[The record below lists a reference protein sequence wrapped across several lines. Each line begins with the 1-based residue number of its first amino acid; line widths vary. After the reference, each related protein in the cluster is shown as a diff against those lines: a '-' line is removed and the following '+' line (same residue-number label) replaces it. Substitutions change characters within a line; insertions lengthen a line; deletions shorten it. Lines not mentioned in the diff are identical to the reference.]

1 MPLKTANSIITD
13 DGDFFLNI
21 GGTINTTTAATF
33 LAKIDG
39 AYGTGADVNDK
50 FGYSVAVGS
59 GRIVVGAYGDNDNV
73 LFGSGSAY
81 IFDLDGNFI
90 NKING
95 DHGTG
100 AAASD
105 YFGWS
110 VAVGSGRVVV
120 GAYGDD
126 DNALSGSGS
135 AYIFDLDGNFI
146 KKIDGAYGTGPSTDD
161 YFGYSVAVGSGRV
174 VVGAYLDDD
183 NGTSSGSAYI
193 FDLDGNF
200 IKKIDGTGGTGPS
213 TDDYFGHSVAVGSGR
228 IVVGAYGDDDNG
240 SNSGSAYIFDLNGN
254 FINKING
261 AYGTGA
267 AANDIFGWAVAA
279 GSGRIVVGAYGD
291 DDNISSGSSSGSA
304 YIFDLDGNF
313 IKKIDGTGGTGAAG
327 DDLFGRSVAVG
338 SGRIVVGAYGDDDNA
353 LLGSGSA
360 YIFDLDGNFI
370 NKING
375 TGGTGAAANDNFG
388 WAVAAGSGRV
398 VVGAYGDDDNGLDAS
413 GSAYIFDLDGNF
425 INKIDGTGGT
435 GANPADYFGWAVAA
449 GSGRVVVGAYADDDN
464 GLSASGSAYIFDL
477 DGNFINKINGTGG
490 TGAAALD
497 FFGRSVAVGSGRIVV
512 GAIQDDDN
520 GLSQSGSAY
529 IFDLDGNFINKING
543 AYGTGANADDYFGT
557 SVAVGS
563 GRIVVGAYL
572 DDDNAL
578 TGSGSAYIFTTPLSN
593 HVLDML

>member
-21 GGTINTTTAATF
+21 GGTINTTTPATF

-39 AYGTGADVNDK
+39 AYGTGAAASDK

-59 GRIVVGAYGDNDNV
+59 GRIVVGAYGD
-73 LFGSGSAY
+73 
-81 IFDLDGNFI
+81 
-90 NKING
+90 
-95 DHGTG
+95 
-100 AAASD
+100 
-105 YFGWS
+105 
-110 VAVGSGRVVV
+110 
-120 GAYGDD
+120 
-126 DNALSGSGS
+126 
-135 AYIFDLDGNFI
+135 
-146 KKIDGAYGTGPSTDD
+146 
-161 YFGYSVAVGSGRV
+161 
-174 VVGAYLDDD
+174 
-183 NGTSSGSAYI
+183 
-193 FDLDGNF
+193 
-200 IKKIDGTGGTGPS
+200 
-213 TDDYFGHSVAVGSGR
+213 
-228 IVVGAYGDDDNG
+228 
-240 SNSGSAYIFDLNGN
+240 
-254 FINKING
+254 
-261 AYGTGA
+261 
-267 AANDIFGWAVAA
+267 
-279 GSGRIVVGAYGD
+279 
-291 DDNISSGSSSGSA
+291 
-304 YIFDLDGNF
+304 
-313 IKKIDGTGGTGAAG
+313 
-327 DDLFGRSVAVG
+327 
-338 SGRIVVGAYGDDDNA
+338 
-353 LLGSGSA
+353 
-360 YIFDLDGNFI
+360 
-370 NKING
+370 
-375 TGGTGAAANDNFG
+375 
-388 WAVAAGSGRV
+388 
-398 VVGAYGDDDNGLDAS
+398 DDNGLSES

-497 FFGRSVAVGSGRIVV
+497 FFGRSVAVGSGRVVV

-593 HVLDML
+593 HALDML

>member
-13 DGDFFLNI
+13 DGEFFLNI

-39 AYGTGADVNDK
+39 AYGTGAAANDF
-50 FGYSVAVGS
+50 FGWSVTVGS
-59 GRIVVGAYGDNDNV
+59 GRIVVGAYGDDDNGSDSGSAYIFD
-73 LFGSGSAY
+73 LDGNFINKIDGTGGTGANPADNFGSSVAVGSGRIVVGVYGDDDNGSFSGSAY

-95 DHGTG
+95 AHGTG
-100 AAASD
+100 AA
-105 YFGWS
+105 
-110 VAVGSGRVVV
+110 
-120 GAYGDD
+120 GDD
-126 DNALSGSGS
+126 L
-135 AYIFDLDGNFI
+135 
-146 KKIDGAYGTGPSTDD
+146 
-161 YFGYSVAVGSGRV
+161 FGY
-174 VVGAYLDDD
+174 
-183 NGTSSGSAYI
+183 
-193 FDLDGNF
+193 
-200 IKKIDGTGGTGPS
+200 
-213 TDDYFGHSVAVGSGR
+213 SVAVGSGR
-228 IVVGAYGDDDNG
+228 IVVGAHQ
-240 SNSGSAYIFDLNGN
+240 
-254 FINKING
+254 
-261 AYGTGA
+261 
-267 AANDIFGWAVAA
+267 
-279 GSGRIVVGAYGD
+279 
-291 DDNISSGSSSGSA
+291 
-304 YIFDLDGNF
+304 
-313 IKKIDGTGGTGAAG
+313 
-327 DDLFGRSVAVG
+327 
-338 SGRIVVGAYGDDDNA
+338 DDDNA
-353 LLGSGSA
+353 LPGSGSA

-578 TGSGSAYIFTTPLSN
+578 TSSGSAYIFTTPLSN

>member
-213 TDDYFGHSVAVGSGR
+213 TDDYFGYSVAVGSGR
-228 IVVGAYGDDDNG
+228 IVVGAYG
-240 SNSGSAYIFDLNGN
+240 
-254 FINKING
+254 
-261 AYGTGA
+261 
-267 AANDIFGWAVAA
+267 
-279 GSGRIVVGAYGD
+279 
-291 DDNISSGSSSGSA
+291 
-304 YIFDLDGNF
+304 
-313 IKKIDGTGGTGAAG
+313 
-327 DDLFGRSVAVG
+327 
-338 SGRIVVGAYGDDDNA
+338 
-353 LLGSGSA
+353 
-360 YIFDLDGNFI
+360 
-370 NKING
+370 
-375 TGGTGAAANDNFG
+375 
-388 WAVAAGSGRV
+388 
-398 VVGAYGDDDNGLDAS
+398 
-413 GSAYIFDLDGNF
+413 
-425 INKIDGTGGT
+425 
-435 GANPADYFGWAVAA
+435 
-449 GSGRVVVGAYADDDN
+449 DDDN

-477 DGNFINKINGTGG
+477 DGNFINKINGAYG
-490 TGAAALD
+490 TGAAASD

-512 GAIQDDDN
+512 GAPQDDDNGLSQSGSAYIFDLNGNFINKINGAYGTGAAGSDLFGLSVAVGSDRIVVAARYDDDN

-543 AYGTGANADDYFGT
+543 AYGTGANADDYFGN

-563 GRIVVGAYL
+563 GRVVVGAYL
-572 DDDNAL
+572 DDDNG
-578 TGSGSAYIFTTPLSN
+578 TNSGSAYIFTTPLSN
-593 HVLDML
+593 HVLDIF